1 MPERVVDYLVRAV
14 ADRGIGQ
21 IFGVDGANIEDLYD
35 AIFDAGG
42 RPAGIIAKHEFSA
55 ATMADGY
62 ARSTGGLGVVAATSG
77 GGALNLVAGLA
88 ESFTSRV
95 PVLALVGQPPTTL
108 DGLGAFQ
115 DSSGLAESLDAA
127 ALFATVS
134 RYCARVTDPAEVPGQ
149 FADAVAAAERGGP
162 AVLLLPKDIQ
172 QQAMPEWCATGRV
185 DPGRAGDA
193 HTMAAPRPDSRGLP
207 SAAAT
212 PQVDRPDELAEPPA
226 DPTETAELTE
236 LTAELAA
243 ARRTG
248 KVVVIAGDQV
258 ARDNART
265 ELATLVAALDASIG
279 VAPDAKDVY
288 ADTGPGFCGVAGSM
302 GHADLREALESAS
315 ACLLV
320 GTRLPVTARA
330 GLDHALAGLPL
341 LSVGALPPYLP
352 ATHATSTD
360 LATALTV
367 LRSEH
372 PGVGQGYTS
381 EPRNTDLATFLARQP
396 EQPTVGQGSA
406 HPEPHNTDL
415 TFMSVPAADGPGLRY
430 RTVVEA
436 IQREL
441 PDGADIFADAGNT
454 GASVVHYLRVPEGG
468 RFVVALGMGGMGYA
482 FGAGIGSAFARG
494 AANRTV
500 VIAGD
505 GSFFMHG
512 MEIHTA
518 VEYDLPITFVV
529 FNNNAHAMCVTRE
542 QIYYRD
548 RYSFNRFRP
557 THLGAGIAA
566 MFPGLPAYTV
576 DDPAELDTTLGHCLT
591 TDGPSFVEILCDP
604 DEIPPFLP
612 FLS

>member
-1 MPERVVDYLVRAV
+1 MPDRVVDYLVRAV

-42 RPAGIIAKHEFSA
+42 HPAGIIAKHEFSA
-55 ATMADGY
+55 AAMADGY

-77 GGALNLVAGLA
+77 GGAVNLVAGLA
-88 ESFTSRV
+88 ESFASRV
-95 PVLALVGQPPTTL
+95 PVLALVGQPPTSL
-108 DGLGAFQ
+108 EGRGAFQ

-127 ALFATVS
+127 AMFATVS
-134 RYCARVTDPAEVPGQ
+134 RYCARVTSAAEVPRQ
-149 FADAVAAAERGGP
+149 LAEALAAAEQGGP

-172 QQAMPEWCATGRV
+172 QHAMPDSVAAYTTTGSGQRPMVDVRTTTRSATSTTAVYEQSPLGE
-185 DPGRAGDA
+185 P
-193 HTMAAPRPDSRGLP
+193 AASP
-207 SAAAT
+207 SAADERCGRAVAAT
-212 PQVDRPDELAEPPA
+212 ASTDVGQRDALAA
-226 DPTETAELTE
+226 VA
-236 LTAELAA
+236 AELAA

-248 KVVVIAGDQV
+248 KVVVIAGGQV
-258 ARDNART
+258 ARDSARA
-265 ELATLVAALDASIG
+265 ELATLVESLDASIG

-288 ADTGPGFCGVAGSM
+288 SNTGPGFCGVAGSM
-302 GHADLREALESAS
+302 GHADLIEALESAS

-330 GLDHALAGLPL
+330 GLDDVLAGLHL
-341 LSVGALPPYLP
+341 LSVGALAPYLP
-352 ATHATSTD
+352 ATHATSID

-367 LRSEH
+367 LRPERHHSVVDH
-372 PGVGQGYTS
+372 DAAVT
-381 EPRNTDLATFLARQP
+381 PRT
-396 EQPTVGQGSA
+396 
-406 HPEPHNTDL
+406 EPHNTDL
-415 TFMSVPAADGPGLRY
+415 TLMSVPAADGPGLRY

-441 PDGADIFADAGNT
+441 PEGADIFADAGNT

-494 AANRTV
+494 AAHRTV

-548 RYSFNRFRP
+548 RYSFNRFR
-557 THLGAGIAA
+557 TTRLGAGIAA
-566 MFPGLPAYTV
+566 MFPGLPAHIV
-576 DDPAELDTTLGHCLT
+576 DEPAELDATLRRCLN

>member
-1 MPERVVDYLVRAV
+1 MPDRVVDYLVRAV

-35 AIFDAGG
+35 AIFAAGG
-42 RPAGIIAKHEFSA
+42 HPAGIIAKHEFSA

-62 ARSTGGLGVVAATSG
+62 ARTTGGLGVVAATSG
-77 GGALNLVAGLA
+77 GGAMNLVAGLA
-88 ESFTSRV
+88 ESFASRV
-95 PVLALVGQPPTTL
+95 PVLALVGQPPTSVE
-108 DGLGAFQ
+108 GRGAFQ
-115 DSSGLAESLDAA
+115 DSSGRAESLDAA
-127 ALFATVS
+127 TLFATVS
-134 RYCARVTDPAEVPGQ
+134 RYCARVTEPAQVTEQ
-149 FADAVAAAERGGP
+149 LAEAIAAAESGGP

-172 QQAMPEWCATGRV
+172 QQMMPDLIAAHSNGERPATV
-185 DPGRAGDA
+185 GRAV
-193 HTMAAPRPDSRGLP
+193 TVPTT
-207 SAAAT
+207 SAIHQHSA
-212 PQVDRPDELAEPPA
+212 LAEVA
-226 DPTETAELTE
+226 TQ
-236 LTAELAA
+236 LAA
-243 ARRTG
+243 ARRLG

-258 ARDNART
+258 ARDDARA
-265 ELATLVAALDASIG
+265 ELAELVEALDASIG

-288 ADTGPGFCGVAGSM
+288 SNTGPGFCGVAGSM
-302 GHADLREALESAS
+302 GHADLLDALESAS

-330 GLDHALAGLPL
+330 GLDDALAGLPL
-341 LSVGALPPYLP
+341 LSVGALAPYLP

-360 LATALTV
+360 IATALTV
-367 LRSEH
+367 LRPERHH
-372 PGVGQGYTS
+372 PVVDHDAAVA
-381 EPRNTDLATFLARQP
+381 PRT
-396 EQPTVGQGSA
+396 
-406 HPEPHNTDL
+406 EPHNTDL
-415 TFMSVPAADGPGLRY
+415 TLMSVPAADGPGLRY

-441 PDGADIFADAGNT
+441 PEGADIFADAGNT

-494 AANRTV
+494 AAHRTV

-548 RYSFNRFRP
+548 RYSFNRFR
-557 THLGAGIAA
+557 TTRLGAGIAA
-566 MFPGLPAYTV
+566 MFPGLPAHTV
-576 DDPAELDTTLGHCLT
+576 DEPTELDATLRRCLT
-591 TDGPSFVEILCDP
+591 ADGPSFVEILCDP